1 MNMNP
6 VLHSTFAIDRN
17 YPVAPSRVFA
27 AFANGATKRRWF
39 SPGKGPEVLAFTL
52 DFRVGGREQSRY
64 RFEGGPPG
72 APPPGTEMCNDTLYQ
87 DIVPDQRIVFAYTM
101 AIGDKRISASLG
113 TVELVPEAKGTRLM
127 YTEQA
132 AFFDGADGP
141 TMREAGWRGLFQN
154 LDDELRRSG

>member
-1 MNMNP
+1 MSQRS
-6 VLHSTFAIDRN
+6 VVHSTFAIERE

-27 AFANGATKRRWF
+27 AFTDGATKRRWF
-39 SPGKGPEVLAFTL
+39 SPGKGTEVVEFTL

-64 RFEGGPPG
+64 RFAGGPPG
-72 APPPGTEMCNDTLYQ
+72 APPPGTEMRNDTTYQ

-101 AIGDKRISASLG
+101 AIADKRISASLG
-113 TVELVPEAKGTRLM
+113 TVELGPEGKGTRLT

-141 TMREAGWRGLFQN
+141 QMREEGWRGLFRN
-154 LDDELRRSG
+154 LDDELRR